1 MKAFKRVDPGIELID
16 APEYKTVLEKIEHI
30 GRVCYKSEDKIKAD
44 SAEGFIR
51 GIIKR
56 GHESVIEHQN
66 ITVKVICDRG
76 VTHEIVRHR
85 IASYS
90 QESTRYCNY
99 ATEKHGSHITVIDPR
114 TGFGWDL
121 NNENDEAKYLVW
133 FKAMA
138 DADGHYQD
146 MLKLGA
152 KPEEA
157 RSVLP
162 NSLKTEL
169 VMTMNL
175 REWRH
180 FIRLR
185 GSRAAHPQMREVA
198 QMIGKEFAER
208 YPVFFEDL
216 MEG

>member
-1 MKAFKRVDPGIELID
+1 MKIIKPHIELID
-16 APEYKTVLEKIEHI
+16 APEYGTLLKKIERI

-44 SAEGFIR
+44 SAEKFIR
-51 GIIKR
+51 EIIWR
-56 GHESVIEHQN
+56 GHESVIEHGS
-66 ITVKVICDRG
+66 ISVKVTCDRG

-85 IASYS
+85 IASYA

-99 ATEKHGSHITVIDPR
+99 SADKFEGHITVIDPT

-121 NNENDEAKYLVW
+121 NKAGDRGKYNIWMSAMLEADW
-133 FKAMA
+133 
-138 DADGHYQD
+138 HYQQ
-146 MLKLGA
+146 MINNGA

-162 NSLKTEL
+162 NSLKTEI

-185 GSRAAHPQMREVA
+185 GSRAAHPQIAEITAMIRE
-198 QMIGKEFAER
+198 EFIKR

-216 MEG
+216 EEGNE

>member
-1 MKAFKRVDPGIELID
+1 MKILKPSIEIID
-16 APEYKTVLEKIEHI
+16 APSYEAVLEKIERI
-30 GRVCYKSEDKIKAD
+30 GRVCYKSEDKITEG

-66 ITVKVICDRG
+66 LTIKVICDRG

-99 ATEKHGSHITVIDPR
+99 SGEKFEGQIAVIDIAS
-114 TGFGWDL
+114 GFGWDL
-121 NNENDEAKYLVW
+121 SDHKDAMKYGIWLR
-133 FKAMA
+133 AME
-138 DADGHYQD
+138 DADRHYQA
-146 MLKLGA
+146 MIAAGA
-152 KPEEA
+152 TPQEA
-157 RSVLP
+157 RAVLP

-175 REWRH
+175 RTWRH
-180 FIRLR
+180 FLRLR
-185 GSRAAHPQMREVA
+185 DSLKAHPQAQEVA
-198 QMIGKEFAER
+198 HMIAVELTER

-216 MEG
+216 EG